1 VSGGEPDPL
10 RHDKIRADVPAGAV
24 EHEQDALVRPGADRT
39 GEARQH
45 GGEQRGVG
53 R

>member
-1 VSGGEPDPL
+1 MS
-10 RHDKIRADVPAGAV
+10 AGAI
-24 EHEQDALVRPGADRT
+24 EHKQDALVRPGTDRN

-45 GGEQRGVG
+45 GGEQRGVD